1 MIVTSYVFRDGAV
14 DWARLA
20 EMEAAVG
27 GKERLVL
34 DLSCRRR
41 RRNPAGHTHGAPDGT
56 TSGAADGADAG
67 DSEYVVVT
75 DRWQKWTDVVVD
87 AASLARLA
95 AHCAEFLVHGVDSEG
110 LRAGVE
116 EDLVRL
122 LGAHSPIPVTYAGGV
137 RDMADVARVRAL
149 GGGRVDVSV
158 GSALDIFG
166 GSLPFEELVRW
177 QAAQAT

>member
-20 EMEAAVG
+20 EMEAAAG
-27 GKERLVL
+27 GRERLVL

-41 RRNPAGHTHGAPDGT
+41 PRPA
-56 TSGAADGADAG
+56 AAGGGAD
-67 DSEYVVVT
+67 YVVVT
-75 DRWQKWTDVVVD
+75 DRWQRWTDVAVD
-87 AASLARLA
+87 ASSLAKLA
-95 AHCAEFLVHGVDSEG
+95 AHCAEFLVHGVDVEG

-116 EDLVRL
+116 DDLVRL
-122 LGAHSPIPVTYAGGV
+122 LGEHSPIPVTYAGGV
-137 RDMADVARVRAL
+137 RDMADVERVRAL

-166 GSLPFEELVRW
+166 GSLSFDELARW
-177 QAAQAT
+177 SHAQQLAR